1 MSRFAKKLL
10 MAAAFGEV
18 TEALLRGGSDCDEQ
32 GGGGED
38 DQSGTGEDEESGTGQ
53 DEQGGAG
60 EDGEF
65 DYSNSIRPLKA
76 MSANLYWWNV
86 FGKCHGNGCEGI
98 DTSGCGT
105 GGPCEQ
111 WGHCNGSGECD
122 EWKKNIYASLDN
134 ADFDLIGFQET
145 DDMNLI
151 KENVPRMGG
160 FELYGPLGG
169 KG

>member
-32 GGGGED
+32 GGGGEVE
-38 DQSGTGEDEESGTGQ
+38 SSSSEEEESGT
-53 DEQGGAG
+53 G

-86 FGKCHGNGCEGI
+86 FDKCHGNGCDGI
-98 DTSGCGT
+98 DTSGCGS
-105 GGPCEQ
+105 GGACEQ
-111 WGHCNGSGECD
+111 WGHCNGVGECD
-122 EWKKNIYASLDN
+122 EWKKNIYATLDN
-134 ADFDLIGFQET
+134 SDFDLIGFQET
-145 DDMNLI
+145 NDMNLI
-151 KENVPRMGG
+151 KQNVSRMGD
-160 FELYGPLGG
+160 FALYGPLGG